1 MPSKETV
8 ADEFRRNRACKSSDH
23 INHGHFDNDLSI
35 WRKLLYL
42 RRSTLIHYPV
52 KTKFLQPVVNSF
64 IILCWFGYISI
75 EASLMLN
82 QAPI

>member
-23 INHGHFDNDLSI
+23 INHGPFDNDLSI

-42 RRSTLIHYPV
+42 EDRY
-52 KTKFLQPVVNSF
+52 
-64 IILCWFGYISI
+64 
-75 EASLMLN
+75 
-82 QAPI
+82 